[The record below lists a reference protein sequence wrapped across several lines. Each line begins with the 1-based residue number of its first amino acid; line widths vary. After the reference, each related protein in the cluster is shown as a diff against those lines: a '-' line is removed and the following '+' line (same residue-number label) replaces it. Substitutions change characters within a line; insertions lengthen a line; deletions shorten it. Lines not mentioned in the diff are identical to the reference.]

1 MDIFSLFTFLGG
13 LALFL
18 FGMHLLSEAIAR
30 QAGGSLK
37 NALERI
43 TSNKLMGVLLGTGVT
58 AVIQSSGAT
67 LVIVLGFIN
76 SGIMSLENS
85 IGIIMGANIGTT
97 ITAWVLSLNSI
108 TGESFIIKLISPDS
122 FVPVLAFCGAV
133 MVLMCKKD
141 RIKDVGMILLG
152 FSVLMTGMSGMSDAM
167 SPLTDSETFKSVL
180 LAFSNPFLGVLAG
193 FILTAV
199 LQSSS
204 AAVGIVQAAAVTGS
218 ITFGNSIPMIL
229 GMNIGA
235 CLVVMLAAAG
245 GTRDAKRAAWV
256 HLLYNIFGTFLILI
270 PFCVI
275 EWVFSPAWLASPV
288 SAVQIAILH
297 TGFKLIDTCVLLPF
311 AKQLIKLS
319 KLIIPTETQ
328 EQKFELLDDNFLKT
342 PSVAVGRCS
351 ELTNDM
357 ARLALIAINK
367 AIGLVGNYNDEG
379 ARDVRELE
387 HELDVYEDKIGN
399 YLVKLT
405 GEKLSASDSSEESLI
420 LHSIG
425 DFERISD
432 LALNIMES
440 GEELNRKGIHFSDT
454 AKAEVDVMFH
464 AVSEVV
470 ELAVTAYIGR
480 DGEMA
485 RKVEPLEQVVNDL
498 KLILRGRHI
507 ERLQAGVCSTTLGFV
522 YSDILTDLERISDHC
537 SNLAMSII
545 HLTRSDCEAHS
556 YIDDITGSDSQFKQL
571 YGEYQEK
578 YKV

>member
-1 MDIFSLFTFLGG
+1 MNIFSLFSFLGG
-13 LALFL
+13 LAFFL
-18 FGMHLLSEAIAR
+18 FGMRILSEAIAR

-43 TSNKLMGVLLGTGVT
+43 TSNKLMGVLLGTFVT

-67 LVIVLGFIN
+67 LVMVLGFIN
-76 SGIMSLENS
+76 SGIMALENS

-97 ITAWVLSLNSI
+97 ITAWLLSLNSI
-108 TGESFIIKLISPDS
+108 TGDSFVIKLISPES
-122 FVPVLAFCGAV
+122 FVPLLAFCGAV
-133 MVLMCKKD
+133 MVLVCKKD
-141 RIKDVGMILLG
+141 RIKDIGMIFLG
-152 FSVLMTGMSGMSDAM
+152 FSVLMTGMSGMSDSM
-167 SPLTDSETFKSVL
+167 SPLTGSELFKNVL

-193 FILTAV
+193 FVLTAV

-245 GTRDAKRAAWV
+245 GNRDAKRAAWV
-256 HLLYNIFGTFLILI
+256 HLLYNIFGTCIILI

-275 EWVFSPAWLASPV
+275 ELGFSPAWLDSPV

-311 AKQLIKLS
+311 ARQLIKLS
-319 KLIIPTETQ
+319 KLIIPIESQ
-328 EQKFELLDDNFLKT
+328 EQKFQLLDENFLKT

-357 ARLALIAINK
+357 AALALTAIRK
-367 AIGLVGNYNDEG
+367 AVGLVNDFNDDE
-379 ARDVRELE
+379 ANDVRELE
-387 HELDVYEDKIGN
+387 HELDVFEDKIGN

-405 GEKLSASDSSEESLI
+405 GEKLSAADSSVESLV

-432 LALNIMES
+432 LALNITES
-440 GEELNRKGIHFSDT
+440 GEELARKGLHFSDT
-454 AKAEVDVMFH
+454 AKAEISVMLR
-464 AVSEVV
+464 AVNDVV
-470 ELAVTAYIGR
+470 EMAVDAYVKR
-480 DGEMA
+480 DGALA
-485 RKVEPLEQVVNDL
+485 RKVEPLEQVVDDL
-498 KLILRGRHI
+498 KLILRARHI
-507 ERLQAGVCSTTLGFV
+507 ERLQAGACSTTLGFV
-522 YSDILTDLERISDHC
+522 FSDILTDLERVSDHC
-537 SNLAMSII
+537 SNLAMSVI
-545 HLTRSDCEAHS
+545 HLTRSDCESHT
-556 YIDDITGSDSQFKQL
+556 YIDDLRDGDGQFKRL
-571 YGEYQEK
+571 YSEYREK